1 MKDKIIRKEEKEIL
15 DSVSIINLLSN
26 NIKKFFLF
34 FYNYPSVILLSD
46 DLKIAVENDSNRI
59 VYRNSEY
66 AKKGSNLQAIK
77 YGNSD
82 IILLCFMDF
91 PNTTI
96 ELH

>member
-1 MKDKIIRKEEKEIL
+1 MKDKIIRIEEKEIL

-26 NIKKFFLF
+26 NIKKFLLDFD
-34 FYNYPSVILLSD
+34 NYPSVILLSD
-46 DLKIAVENDSNRI
+46 DLKIAVEYDSNRI

-66 AKKGSNLQAIK
+66 AKKSSNLQAIK

-82 IILLCFMDF
+82 IILLCFIDF
-91 PNTTI
+91 PSTTI

>member
-1 MKDKIIRKEEKEIL
+1 MKDKIIRIEEKEIL

-26 NIKKFFLF
+26 NIKKFLLDFD
-34 FYNYPSVILLSD
+34 NYPSVILLSN

-82 IILLCFMDF
+82 IILLCFIDF
-91 PNTTI
+91 PSTTI

>member
-1 MKDKIIRKEEKEIL
+1 MKDKIIRIEEKEIL

-26 NIKKFFLF
+26 NIKKFLLDFD
-34 FYNYPSVILLSD
+34 NYPSVILLSD

-91 PNTTI
+91 PHTTI

>member
-1 MKDKIIRKEEKEIL
+1 MENKIIRIEEKEIL

-26 NIKKFFLF
+26 NIKKFLLDFD
-34 FYNYPSVILLSD
+34 NYPSVILLSD

-66 AKKGSNLQAIK
+66 AKKSSNLQAIK

-82 IILLCFMDF
+82 IILLCFIDF
-91 PNTTI
+91 PSTTI

>member
-1 MKDKIIRKEEKEIL
+1 MKDKIIRIEEKEIL

-26 NIKKFFLF
+26 NIKKFLLDFD
-34 FYNYPSVILLSD
+34 NYPSVILLSD

-66 AKKGSNLQAIK
+66 TKKSSNLQAIK

>member
-1 MKDKIIRKEEKEIL
+1 MKDKIIRIEEKEIL

-26 NIKKFFLF
+26 NIKKFLLDFD
-34 FYNYPSVILLSD
+34 NYPSVILLSD

-66 AKKGSNLQAIK
+66 AKKSSNLQAIK
-77 YGNSD
+77 YGNSY
-82 IILLCFMDF
+82 IILLCFIDF
-91 PNTTI
+91 PSTTI

>member
-1 MKDKIIRKEEKEIL
+1 MKDKIIRIEEKEIL

-26 NIKKFFLF
+26 NIKKFLLDFG
-34 FYNYPSVILLSD
+34 NYPSVILLSD

-66 AKKGSNLQAIK
+66 AKKSSNLQAIK

-82 IILLCFMDF
+82 IILLCFIDF
-91 PNTTI
+91 PSTTI

>member
-1 MKDKIIRKEEKEIL
+1 MKDKIIRIEEKEIL

-26 NIKKFFLF
+26 NIKKFLLDFD
-34 FYNYPSVILLSD
+34 NYPSVILLSD

-59 VYRNSEY
+59 VCRNSEY
-66 AKKGSNLQAIK
+66 AKKSSNLQAIK

-82 IILLCFMDF
+82 IILLCFIDF
-91 PNTTI
+91 PSTAI

>member
-1 MKDKIIRKEEKEIL
+1 MENKIIRIEEKEIL

-26 NIKKFFLF
+26 NIKKFLLDFD
-34 FYNYPSVILLSD
+34 NYPSVILLSN

-66 AKKGSNLQAIK
+66 AKKSSNLKAIK

-82 IILLCFMDF
+82 IILLCFIDF
-91 PNTTI
+91 PSTTI

>member
-1 MKDKIIRKEEKEIL
+1 MENKIIRIEEKEIL

-26 NIKKFFLF
+26 NIKKFLLDFD
-34 FYNYPSVILLSD
+34 NHPSVILLSN

-66 AKKGSNLQAIK
+66 AKKSSNLQAIK

-82 IILLCFMDF
+82 IILLCFIDF
-91 PNTTI
+91 PSTTI

>member
-1 MKDKIIRKEEKEIL
+1 MENKIIRIAEKEIL

-26 NIKKFFLF
+26 NIKKFLLDFD
-34 FYNYPSVILLSD
+34 NHPSVILLSN

-66 AKKGSNLQAIK
+66 AKKSSNLQAIK

-82 IILLCFMDF
+82 IILLCFIDF
-91 PNTTI
+91 PSTTI

>member
-1 MKDKIIRKEEKEIL
+1 MENKIIRIEEKEIL

-26 NIKKFFLF
+26 NIKKFLLDFD
-34 FYNYPSVILLSD
+34 NYPSVILLSN

-66 AKKGSNLQAIK
+66 AKKSSNLQAIK

-82 IILLCFMDF
+82 IILLCFIDF
-91 PNTTI
+91 PSTTI